1 MVEEVKDEEFEEK
14 VLERSKSM
22 PVLVDFY
29 TPWCMPCK
37 MLSPILESIAKEYD
51 GKLSVVKINAEE
63 NPLIASKYAIF
74 SVPTVKLFR
83 NGEVVG
89 EFIGVYPENMIKEWI
104 NKIIK

>member
-1 MVEEVKDEEFEEK
+1 MVEEIGDEEFEEK

-29 TPWCMPCK
+29 APWCMPCK

-51 GKLSVVKINAEE
+51 GKLSVIKINIERS
-63 NPLIASKYAIF
+63 PLTANKYGIF
-74 SVPTVKLFR
+74 GVPTVKLFR

-104 NKIIK
+104 DKIMK